1 MAMKKD
7 DDKTKKSASSSKST
21 TSSKPASTGSLS
33 KPFTISGKKPYKMG
47 EINYTDMSGKKRM
60 IKADAPKSKS
70 IMISKGPAPKMNAE
84 ATGERNFDKTPRTR
98 ATVSIGPATLSMGG
112 KTAKSKG
119 GMDMS
124 KGTVQPKKSVN
135 PTAKTS
141 GVSGS
146 GFVAPSTPAGAA
158 ANLTKQEIA
167 AKRNRNLALGIG
179 GTVVGAGIMLSGGGK
194 KIKQAAKYI
203 GDTKERK
210 ARNAA
215 QKAENDA
222 MIVERKAKAEA
233 KNPST
238 PKANIKAS
246 KSTMKNIKRLKKGQ

>member
-7 DDKTKKSASSSKST
+7 DDKSKKT
-21 TSSKPASTGSLS
+21 L
-33 KPFTISGKKPYKMG
+33 SGKKPATFGGANSKLMASKPTALTSPGPRAIPSRPMG
-47 EINYTDMSGKKRM
+47 RDV
-60 IKADAPKSKS
+60 
-70 IMISKGPAPKMNAE
+70 
-84 ATGERNFDKTPRTR
+84 TGERNFDKTPRAR
-98 ATVSIGPATLSMGG
+98 ATLSVGPATMSMGG
-112 KTAKSKG
+112 KTSKSTG
-119 GMDMS
+119 GMNMTGY
-124 KGTVQPKKSVN
+124 KEKKSSS
-135 PTAKTS
+135 PMAKM
-141 GVSGS
+141 SGS
-146 GFVAPSTPAGAA
+146 SVAPSTQAGSV

-179 GTVVGAGIMLSGGGK
+179 GTVVGAGVMLSGGGK
-194 KIKQAAKYI
+194 KIKQAAKWI

-210 ARNAA
+210 ARNRA

-238 PKANIKAS
+238 PIAKVKAS